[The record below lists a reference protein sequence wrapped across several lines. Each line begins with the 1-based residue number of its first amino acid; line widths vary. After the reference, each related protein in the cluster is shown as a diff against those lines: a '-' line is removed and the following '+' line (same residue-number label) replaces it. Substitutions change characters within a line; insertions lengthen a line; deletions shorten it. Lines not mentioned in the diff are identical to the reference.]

1 MQYDIEYFLSDE
13 FNGKEE
19 ISMEEVWALDD
30 LMPLNKFTDQ
40 TFSEMFVLVSDDG
53 ESWLNWNGKL
63 KHVKQEVNDIVF
75 F

>member
-1 MQYDIEYFLSDE
+1 MQYNIDYFLSDE
-13 FNGKEE
+13 FDEKEE

-40 TFSEMFVLVSDDG
+40 TFSEMFVLVSDDS

-63 KHVKQEVNDIVF
+63 KHIKQEVNDIVF